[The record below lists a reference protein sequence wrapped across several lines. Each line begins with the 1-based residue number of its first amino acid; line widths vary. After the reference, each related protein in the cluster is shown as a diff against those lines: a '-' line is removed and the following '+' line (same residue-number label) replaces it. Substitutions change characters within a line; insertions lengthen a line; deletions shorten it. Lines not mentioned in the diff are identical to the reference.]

1 MSKYEEQKEFPKDD
15 SPPLTPEHEKHKY
28 SSESPPEEIKPQD
41 IIQPIKTRRF
51 QELGVDPEEQQAILD
66 YYESKKEE
74 KKDKIIAKRK

>member
-1 MSKYEEQKEFPKDD
+1 M
-15 SPPLTPEHEKHKY
+15 
-28 SSESPPEEIKPQD
+28 PQD